1 MEYTVIENYSDIR
14 YTVRFEFTE
23 SIYNYLVN
31 GTFKIIIT
39 DLLLETTLEITDYNT
54 LIEEYG
60 LTAPTRIPPPGK
72 TTADC
77 QLDDSLI
84 KNKGIVIELED
95 DKTIVITMIPRCSN
109 SDEHKIGFYASN
121 IKFFANIDNEPMISI
136 NATAKLYPRVTRGD
150 TFELNVPESIDPILP
165 DDAERPGYSFPVI
178 FPAGKEKVTCDFNY
192 NTDTSLYL
200 NTCTSATPNEGEVP
214 LYISNLSACFVAE
227 GTDGFIPDWDNAES
241 YLYDN
246 NYEPGKVKI
255 DIDYIKDDEGTLI
268 DNLVVVETV
277 VDNETIQYTTSLI
290 NYEITQLI
298 YKNADYPF
306 GKYQNTLFF
315 GLRATHDDNIE
326 E

>member
-14 YTVRFEFTE
+14 YTARFEFTE

-31 GTFKIIIT
+31 GTFRFIIT
-39 DLLLETTLEITDYNT
+39 DLLLETAIEITDFNT

-60 LTAPTRIPPPGK
+60 LTASTRVPPPGK
-72 TTADC
+72 TTSEC
-77 QLDDSLI
+77 QLDDSLV
-84 KNKGIVIELED
+84 KNRGIVIELVNE
-95 DKTIVITMIPRCSN
+95 KSITITMIPRCSDSEDN
-109 SDEHKIGFYASN
+109 KIGFYASS
-121 IKFFANIDNEPMISI
+121 IKFYASIDTESAVNIDI
-136 NATAKLYPRVTRGD
+136 TAKLYPRVTRGD
-150 TFELNVPESIDPILP
+150 TFELKVPGTEDPILP
-165 DDAERPGYSFPVI
+165 NDAKRPGYTFPVR
-178 FPAGKEKVTCDFNY
+178 FPTGKEKVTYDFNY
-192 NTDTSLYL
+192 NTDSSLYV
-200 NTCTSATPNEGEVP
+200 NTCTSDTPSDGEVP
-214 LYISNLSACFVAE
+214 LYISTLSACFVTE
-227 GTDGFIPDWDNAES
+227 GTDGYIPDWDNAES

-298 YKNADYPF
+298 YKNVNYPF

-315 GLRATHDDNIE
+315 GLHAIHDEPIDE
-326 E
+326 